1 MEQIDFE
8 KIAESLV
15 QIGAMPSLP
24 KDSLVYTGIN
34 DARNVLLRGLMW
46 ATKGNS
52 KWLPEYD
59 HVADWMNMNEGRG
72 LLMFGDCGRGKS
84 LIGKYIMPVIFSH
97 YMKKI
102 MNVYSAQYFNQ
113 NIDEVLQNKIVYI
126 DDIGTE
132 EISNQYG
139 NKRVAFSELVDVAE
153 ANGNLIVVSTNLS
166 LDSLTTKYGLRT
178 TDRLKAITKQ
188 VLFKGESLRK

>member
-1 MEQIDFE
+1 MEQIDFG
-8 KIAESLV
+8 KIAESLA
-15 QIGAMPSLP
+15 QIGAMPPLP
-24 KDSLVYTGIN
+24 KDSLIYTGLN
-34 DARNVLLRGLMW
+34 DAGNVLHRGLMW
-46 ATKGNS
+46 ATKGNG

-59 HVADWMNMNEGRG
+59 HVADWLNMNEGRG

-132 EISNQYG
+132 EVSNQYG

-166 LDSLTTKYGLRT
+166 LDSLTAKYGLRT